1 MTRTRLM
8 NTTACALVLSVGG
21 LSFSSEAWSF
31 TQPNSVSPA
40 YIAGL
45 NSQAAAGRAASAVT
59 VAPKVAVVA
68 SGPSAAA
75 KAASLVTIAA
85 PAVTTAITSQALA
98 GKAAS
103 LVTIGAPA
111 ITTAITSQALA
122 GKAASQVT
130 FASPATKIAQN
141 IAAATPKDL
150 LTPGKATPDYGPY
163 DDSGTSTPNPY
174 ASLTDLQPANDQ
186 TFSNPSFAQ
195 GLTNLNFNQLAAANA
210 DPKNAITV
218 DPTNPP
224 KSMTPAPNSS
234 ASSKLGAAGAAAG
247 GAITNANGQTGAGS
261 SLNSGVSAAAAQI
274 LWQSELQG
282 ATANAGASD
291 APGGIV
297 LPKGGITATTVNL
310 PGLPSSTQI
319 LPGIVAPNSIIIA
332 PPPSSANSNP
342 ANPFS
347 SFVNGYNAQVASAQ
361 NQLNSINTSATGGPL
376 TKFILGA
383 MIPPSLPGG
392 STGGGF
398 SQNPNSGGSA
408 GQGGGGGTGAGGAGD
423 VVSVEGETAA
433 TGFKVLAQDEGA
445 ASVIN
450 SIVNIFKVIPK

>member
-31 TQPNSVSPA
+31 TQPNSASPA

-59 VAPKVAVVA
+59 VAPKVTVVA

-103 LVTIGAPA
+103 
-111 ITTAITSQALA
+111 
-122 GKAASQVT
+122 QVT

-141 IAAATPKDL
+141 IAAATPKGL
-150 LTPGKATPDYGPY
+150 LTPGKATPVYGPY
-163 DDSGTSTPNPY
+163 DDSGTGTTNPY
-174 ASLTDLQPANDQ
+174 ASLTDLQPANNQ

-195 GLTNLNFNQLAAANA
+195 GLTNLNFNQLSAANA

-234 ASSKLGAAGAAAG
+234 ASSKLDAAAVAGAAAG

-261 SLNSGVSAAAAQI
+261 SLNSVVSAVATQI
-274 LWQSELQG
+274 LFRSELQG

-291 APGGIV
+291 APGGINVKAAIKNITSPNFPPPGQVV
-297 LPKGGITATTVNL
+297 L
-310 PGLPSSTQI
+310 SSTGQSP
-319 LPGIVAPNSIIIA
+319 L
-332 PPPSSANSNP
+332 
-342 ANPFS
+342 
-347 SFVNGYNAQVASAQ
+347 VNGGTHSIPDPVTTAVNALNAQGNMQMTRILGGVNFSGP
-361 NQLNSINTSATGGPL
+361 GGPL
-376 TKFILGA
+376 TYAILSSV
-383 MIPPSLPGG
+383 ISPFSGG
-392 STGGGF
+392 SGGGF
-398 SQNPNSGGSA
+398 NPNPNPGGG
-408 GQGGGGGTGAGGAGD
+408 GQGGGSGGSGGGGGSSGPGPTAAGD
-423 VVSVEGETAA
+423 AVTIEGEAAGA
-433 TGFKVLAQDEGA
+433 TGIKALTQEEATINIIKVLTHVPGL
-445 ASVIN
+445 
-450 SIVNIFKVIPK
+450 